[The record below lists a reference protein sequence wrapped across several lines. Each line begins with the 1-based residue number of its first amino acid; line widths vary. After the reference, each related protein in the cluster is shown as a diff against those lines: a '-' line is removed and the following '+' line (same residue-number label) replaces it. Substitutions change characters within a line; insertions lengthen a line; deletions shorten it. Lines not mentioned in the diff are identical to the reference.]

1 MAVIHVQSIETQTG
15 IAVRGSQLRTGSVQA
30 AIDHA
35 IQLSTRYLAPR
46 HAIKILYA
54 GDFVDPAFAELT
66 QLAQHHGLDFDVGG
80 I

>member
-15 IAVRGSQLRTGSVQA
+15 IPVRGSQLRTGSAQA

-35 IQLSTRYLAPR
+35 VQLSARYSPPL

-54 GDFVDPAFAELT
+54 GDFVDPSFAELT
-66 QLAQHHGLDFDVGG
+66 QLAQHHGLEFDVGG